1 MFPRTFQ
8 CHTTPHTTPLQR
20 KKVCSFNQTFR
31 LRFRWNFTL
40 EEPETLPLL
49 HTKVHAPR
57 CKTVS
62 YVTPLSHTTYH
73 PNECIA
79 RGCCC
84 CRCCYTLKH
93 LAKLTPT
100 VSHCTHGH
108 TAQSFTSRA
117 PWLLQS
123 THKVC
128 SLMFQLRWKF
138 TLGSIE
144 HTIVKFSA
152 VFGARLG
159 ECICR
164 GRGMWG
170 NVRVSTLSEMWC
182 DMRPLPPHTY
192 NPVHAP
198 TQNRHTCLSSLKL

>member
-1 MFPRTFQ
+1 MNALLGAAAADAAIPWSTLQNLPLQ
-8 CHTTPHTTPLQR
+8 CHTVPTD
-20 KKVCSFNQTFR
+20 
-31 LRFRWNFTL
+31 TL
-40 EEPETLPLL
+40 HSPSHLLTL
-49 HTKVHAPR
+49 
-57 CKTVS
+57 
-62 YVTPLSHTTYH
+62 
-73 PNECIA
+73 
-79 RGCCC
+79 
-84 CRCCYTLKH
+84 
-93 LAKLTPT
+93 LT
-100 VSHCTHGH
+100 
-108 TAQSFTSRA
+108 RA

-144 HTIVKFSA
+144 HNIVKFSA

-159 ECICR
+159 ECIRR

-198 TQNRHTCLSSLKL
+198 TQNRHTCLSFKLFPPHPHTSQCMLPLKTHVPF